1 MFFGGMSAGFVAE
14 GVGGG
19 CGGGASVEVGSGG
32 HFVGYFGAAD
42 ELVVRQEVGIVRF
55 AVDTH

>member
-1 MFFGGMSAGFVAE
+1 MSAGFVAE

-19 CGGGASVEVGSGG
+19 CGGGASAEVGSGG
-32 HFVGYFGAAD
+32 HFVGDFGAAG